1 MTRQN
6 WKEVSEK
13 LGPAFGE
20 RAAAFDA
27 QDRFVA
33 LNYEELKQHKVF
45 SMLVPEDLGGG
56 GATLADLCELLRT
69 LGRNCASTALA
80 LSMHQHLVAATVFRH
95 KKGQPGAK
103 LLEKIAANQ
112 AILVSTGATDWISS
126 NGSAKPVEGGYRVSG
141 RKVFAS
147 GCPAADMLITTF
159 VADAEPE
166 GPSVIHCPVP
176 LSAEGV
182 KRLDDWHTLGMRGTG
197 SHTVVLENVFVPAES
212 IALKRPR
219 NQWHPAWDVT
229 LGVAPPVYM
238 APYVGLAQ
246 AAAEQALAHAKQKDK
261 SIASVITVGQMEN
274 ALTTAELAFG
284 DMVRLAGNL
293 DFAPSLDNTNAQLVR
308 KTILTR
314 AVKETVERAVELA
327 GGGGFYNKLPFERM
341 WRDIQA
347 SHYHPLPEKKQH
359 VFTGRYRLGVDGHW
373 DV

>member
-6 WKEVSEK
+6 WKAVREK
-13 LGPAFGE
+13 LGPTFGE

-33 LNYEELKQHKVF
+33 LNYEELKQNKVF

-56 GATLADLCELLRT
+56 GATLAELTDFLRS
-69 LGRNCASTALA
+69 LARHCASTALA

-103 LLEKIAANQ
+103 LLEKIAASQ
-112 AILVSTGATDWISS
+112 TVLVSTGATDWINS
-126 NGSAKPVEGGYRVSG
+126 NGSAKRVEGGYRVSG

-147 GCPAADMLITTF
+147 GSPAADMLITTF
-159 VADAEPE
+159 VAEAEPE

-176 LSAEGV
+176 LTAQGV

-197 SHTVVLENVFVPAES
+197 SHTVVLEDVFVPAES

-219 NQWHPAWDVT
+219 GQWHPAWDVT

-246 AAAEQALAHAKQKDK
+246 AAAEQALAHVKQKDK
-261 SIASVITVGQMEN
+261 SIGSIMTVGQMEN

-359 VFTGRYRLGVDGHW
+359 VFTGRYRLGVEAHW

>member
-1 MTRQN
+1 MTQN
-6 WKEVSEK
+6 WKELSEK
-13 LGPAFGE
+13 LGATFGE

-33 LNYEELKQHKVF
+33 VNYEELKQHKVF

-56 GATLADLCELLRT
+56 GATLTEVSDFLRS
-69 LGRNCASTALA
+69 LAQNCASTALA
-80 LSMHQHLVAATVFRH
+80 LSMHTHLVAATVFRH

-112 AILVSTGATDWISS
+112 TVLVSTGATDWVNS
-126 NGSAKPVEGGYRVSG
+126 NGSAKNVEGGYRVSG

-147 GCPAADMLITTF
+147 GSPAADMLITTF
-159 VADAEPE
+159 VAEAEPE

-176 LSAEGV
+176 LTAPGV

-197 SHTVVLENVFVPAES
+197 SHTVVLEDVFVPAES

-219 NQWHPAWDVT
+219 GQWHPAWDVT

-246 AAAEQALAHAKQKDK
+246 AAAKQALAHVKKSDK
-261 SIASVITVGQMEN
+261 SIASLMTVGQMEN
-274 ALTTAELAFG
+274 ALTTAELAFD

-314 AVKETVERAVELA
+314 AVKETVERAVELV

-359 VFTGRYRLGVDGHW
+359 VFTGRYRLGVEAHW